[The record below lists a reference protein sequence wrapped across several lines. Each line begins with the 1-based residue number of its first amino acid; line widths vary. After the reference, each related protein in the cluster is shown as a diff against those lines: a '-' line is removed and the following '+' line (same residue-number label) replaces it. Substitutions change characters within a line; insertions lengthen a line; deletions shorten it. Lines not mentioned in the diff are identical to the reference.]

1 MVDAAQA
8 AHRCWLSGKA
18 LTLTLGAHIR
28 ANGIRQHY
36 LHCPGPGPRVLIVP
50 GIVSPA
56 ILWRH
61 VVEWL
66 QATHDCYALDVRG
79 RGLSETGIHLDYG
92 LDACTADLVG
102 FVRTMGIAPLTLVGH
117 SMGGRIAAKA
127 ADTAPELFDALVLLD
142 PPTSGP
148 GRRPYPVPKS
158 RTLGLLRSAQR
169 AEAPPAVRAPD
180 SQPWPDELLRLRRE
194 WLPTCD
200 ERAVH
205 AAYDDFHTQDL
216 FADLAGAQ
224 MPVSLIAAGI
234 GDVVSDADIDEM
246 RRVHADL
253 RAVRLAGVGHQM
265 QAENFT
271 AFKQALGAMLSKQR
285 PETERGDS

>member
-1 MVDAAQA
+1 MVDAAHA
-8 AHRCWLSGKA
+8 AHPCWLSGKA

-36 LHCPGPGPRVLIVP
+36 LHCPGAGPRVLIVP

-61 VVEWL
+61 VGEWL
-66 QATHDCYALDVRG
+66 QASHDCFALDVRG
-79 RGLSETGIHLDYG
+79 RGLSETGVHLDYS
-92 LDACTADLVG
+92 LDACAADLVG
-102 FVRTMGIAPLTLVGH
+102 FVRTMDLAPLTLVGH
-117 SMGGRIAAKA
+117 SMGARIAAKA
-127 ADTAPELFDALVLLD
+127 AITAPELFDSLVLLD

-169 AEAPPAVRAPD
+169 AEATPAVQAPE

-205 AAYDDFHTQDL
+205 AAYDDFHAQDL

-224 MPVSLIAAGI
+224 MPVSLIAAGT
-234 GDVVSDADIDEM
+234 GDVVSDADIEEM
-246 RRVHADL
+246 RRVHAGL

-265 QAENFT
+265 QAENFA
-271 AFKQALGAMLSKQR
+271 AFRQALGAMLNKQE
-285 PETERGDS
+285 PVTERGDS